1 MLRIISKPNE
11 PVPTYVVDTKKEL
24 ADVVKE
30 QQDGNMIGI
39 CALCLEDQNVYM
51 LNGAQPPTWVLL

>member
-30 QQDGNMIGI
+30 QQDSNMIGI
-39 CALCLEDQNVYM
+39 CALCLED
-51 LNGAQPPTWVLL
+51 